1 MRTLSLKVLTQNS
14 LVKVETDVR
23 TLGEFKKETVVKG
36 LEIDWANVKLIDRA
50 SKNSYEVE
58 DAVLPSVNA
67 ILFIMPTKSK
77 AGVYSYQ
84 EAKQLVKE
92 YKSNGGKVPFNYTQ
106 ASAIKLNEFLGSIE
120 VKGVENE
127 VVDTYTEPTNVIHL
141 SPGVYTLIVDA
152 PEIEEIEEVE
162 FIDPTTLDDLNEE
175 AEALKRILK

>member
-36 LEIDWANVKLIDRA
+36 LEIDWANIKLIDRA

-92 YKSNGGKVPFNYTQ
+92 YKSNGGEVPFNYTQ
-106 ASAIKLNEFLGSIE
+106 ASAVKLNEFLDSIE
-120 VKGVENE
+120 VKGVEDE
-127 VVDTYTEPTNVIHL
+127 MVDTYTEPTI
-141 SPGVYTLIVDA
+141 DA
-152 PEIEEIEEVE
+152 PEIEEIEKVE

-175 AEALKRILK
+175 AKALKRILK